1 MHQQLATIRLVTENF
16 RELQG
21 LRLAGLGA
29 VNTLAFSG
37 WLLFAP
43 NPETLNWLPL
53 VVCLTHGFLTSGL
66 NRYYESRFGVVEG
79 GAWNVRVVFGA
90 GVIAAVILALHRPS
104 FGAVFV
110 PFAALHLWSVV
121 RDFPHRSY
129 HLIAAAGACA
139 AIAIA
144 ASTDPLGPD
153 RSFAL
158 ALLIHGL
165 SVIVPGLLDH
175 RLLVRTMG
183 RRAPGDVPTVI

>member
-1 MHQQLATIRLVTENF
+1 MDQQLATIRLVTENY

-21 LRLAGLGA
+21 LRLAALGA

-43 NPETLNWLPL
+43 HPETLNWLPL
-53 VVCLTHGFLTSGL
+53 VVCLIHGFLISGL

-79 GAWNVRVVFGA
+79 GAWNTKVVFGA
-90 GVIAAVILALHRPS
+90 GVIAAFILALHRPS

-129 HLIAAAGACA
+129 HLIAVAGAFA

-144 ASTDPLGPD
+144 ASSDPLGLD
-153 RSFAL
+153 RSVAL
-158 ALLIHGL
+158 AVLIHGV
-165 SVIVPGLLDH
+165 SAIGPGLLDH

-183 RRAPGDVPTVI
+183 RRAGGDVTPDP

>member
-1 MHQQLATIRLVTENF
+1 MHQRLATIRLVTENF

-21 LRLAGLGA
+21 LRLAGVGA
-29 VNTLAFSG
+29 LNAVAFSG

-43 NPETLNWLPL
+43 AGTLQWLLL
-53 VVCLTHGFLTSGL
+53 VVCLVQGFLTPGL
-66 NRYYESRFGVVEG
+66 NHYYESRFGVVEG
-79 GAWNVRVVFGA
+79 GAWNTKVVVGA
-90 GVIAAVILALHRPS
+90 GLVAAVILTLHRPS

-129 HLIAAAGACA
+129 HLIAAAGAFA

-144 ASTDPLGPD
+144 ASADPLGPD
-153 RSFAL
+153 RSL
-158 ALLIHGL
+158 AIAVLIHGL
-165 SVIVPGLLDH
+165 SLIVPGLLDH

-183 RRAPGDVPTVI
+183 RRAPADNPTVV

>member
-1 MHQQLATIRLVTENF
+1 
-16 RELQG
+16 
-21 LRLAGLGA
+21 
-29 VNTLAFSG
+29 
-37 WLLFAP
+37 
-43 NPETLNWLPL
+43 
-53 VVCLTHGFLTSGL
+53 
-66 NRYYESRFGVVEG
+66 
-79 GAWNVRVVFGA
+79 
-90 GVIAAVILALHRPS
+90 
-104 FGAVFV
+104 
-110 PFAALHLWSVV
+110 V

-129 HLIAAAGACA
+129 HLIAAAGAFA
-139 AIAIA
+139 AIPIA